1 MARLLYVGTHGVGD
15 PTRAGLVFVS
25 ANGAKEAG
33 HDPVIALVGD
43 GVLLMNE
50 TIAKNT
56 VPVGWPP
63 VKELMATSISHNIP
77 IHV

>member
-1 MARLLYVGTHGVGD
+1 MARLLYVASHAMDD
-15 PTRAGLVFVS
+15 PTRAGLGFVF

-33 HDPVIALVGD
+33 HDAVIALAGD
-43 GVLLMNE
+43 AVLLMKE
-50 TIAKNT
+50 TIAANT

-63 VKELMATSISHNIP
+63 VKELMATSISHHIP

>member
-15 PTRAGLVFVS
+15 PTRAGLVFVA

-33 HDPVIALVGD
+33 HEAVIALVGD

-50 TIAKNT
+50 IIAKNT